1 MQLDVGKENQPPQ
14 VQVEAKEKDSTR
26 DVVLEQETLVHRFME
41 WWAAGNGARVVAD
54 HPILAAV
61 EPNYLSEIISAG
73 AGYHNI
79 LTLDRLDGMQR
90 RLGGGTEPAL
100 EPLRRALQTRG
111 GAKAQAR
118 AVGMLLFKEAR
129 NAFEQHVAGG
139 DSNATA
145 GQAQGQDQLASTP
158 APGREADATARPSPQ
173 AKSQSGA
180 QAELD
185 EVFQPPRVYVCT
197 ASFPAHGQIAARA
210 EPSKD
215 ATLVTT
221 FPHGTVFHA
230 SGRAGHFLRVCIE
243 DDDGRIRTC
252 FVPWRIND
260 LELLEPE
267 RPPQQSNESNCPPA
281 AEHRSK
287 GTEAVQEQAV
297 PLQAV
302 PFSCFR
308 ALEEKVSKQD
318 AMIRALQQELAQLK
332 GHLGSAAAGMAA
344 AAAGQR

>member
-1 MQLDVGKENQPPQ
+1 MQTDMGKENQPPQ
-14 VQVEAKEKDSTR
+14 VEAKEKDNSAR
-26 DVVLEQETLVHRFME
+26 DVVLEQEHLVHRFME
-41 WWAAGNGARVVAD
+41 WWAAGNGARVAAD
-54 HPILAAV
+54 NPILAAV

-90 RLGGGTEPAL
+90 RLGGGSEPAL

-129 NAFEQHVAGG
+129 SAFEQHVAGG
-139 DSNATA
+139 ESNDTPGAVPGPEQVAPAKDADSN
-145 GQAQGQDQLASTP
+145 S
-158 APGREADATARPSPQ
+158 RSSPV
-173 AKSQSGA
+173 AH
-180 QAELD
+180 AELD
-185 EVFQPPRVYVCT
+185 EVFQPPRVFVCT
-197 ASFPAHGQIAARA
+197 ASFPTNGQIAARA
-210 EPSKD
+210 EASKD
-215 ATLVTT
+215 AALVTT

-252 FVPWRIND
+252 FVPWKIND

-267 RPPQQSNESNCPPA
+267 RPPQQKSGSESTSPPA
-281 AEHRSK
+281 LAEQRSK
-287 GTEAVQEQAV
+287 TAEAEQATY

-302 PFSCFR
+302 PFACFR
-308 ALEEKVSKQD
+308 ALEEKVAKQD
-318 AMIRALQQELAQLK
+318 VVIRALQQELAQLK
-332 GHLGSAAAGMAA
+332 GHLGTAAAGLAA
-344 AAAGQR
+344 AASAQR